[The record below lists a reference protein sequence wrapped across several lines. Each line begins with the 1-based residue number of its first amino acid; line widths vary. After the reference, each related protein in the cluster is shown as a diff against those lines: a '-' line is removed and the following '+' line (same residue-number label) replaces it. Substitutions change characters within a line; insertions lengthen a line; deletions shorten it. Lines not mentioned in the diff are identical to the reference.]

1 MGIIL
6 GLIVFVL
13 LPAALSWG
21 ICSGM
26 RVLSPASS
34 RRRRVAIAAGCAGL
48 LPIIVPLLSVIDLE
62 FPEGLIAIAAVLFA
76 GLLMALLV
84 GLPVAIRAT
93 RNDFPA

>member
-1 MGIIL
+1 MGIVL

-26 RVLSPASS
+26 RVLSPVSS
-34 RRRRVAIAAGCAGL
+34 RRRRVAIGAAFAGF
-48 LPIIVPLLSVIDLE
+48 LPILVPLLSVLDVE
-62 FPEGLIAIAAVLFA
+62 FPEGLIAIVAILLA
-76 GLLMALLV
+76 GVLMALLI